1 MISSGPSWT
10 PPRRQEAEDCLIPF
24 LPSRGLVF
32 LLIGVAAV
40 LAALCIIDTPTAT
53 VLNLA
58 AALGAALVAA
68 LVFDGYRS
76 LSEWQQRPL
85 VLRRQLPR
93 AFAVG
98 SAVTVLLSIENN
110 GGRRHRGRLFDM
122 ADASMDMPGMP
133 LPFSIGTGQ
142 KETLQFKLTP
152 TLRGLKRFEP
162 AQLHLRSYFGLL
174 DLNVRLGDSE
184 ARRVFP
190 NFDRHATFA
199 WLTGKQRLAE
209 IGIKS
214 IRRRGSATDF
224 DQLVDYQAGD
234 AIRHID
240 WKATLKHQRPI
251 VRKFQDDRDQSVMFL
266 LDCGRRMRAD
276 DTQQSI
282 GSTHFDQ
289 VLNALML
296 LAFVALSKG
305 DAVGAMTF
313 GTPDGAEKRFAPRK
327 GRHSLN
333 ALMAELGDVEPTPTF
348 SDYEKAAADSIRRH
362 RKRGLLVLITNCR
375 DEDATELSAALG
387 LLRSRHLVVLANL
400 REKIVADIIHQ
411 PLVSEQSG
419 LETAAALEYQQ
430 RRRDMMRRLAMGGVM
445 MIDCEPEQLGVE
457 LVNRYTVLKR
467 SGAL

>member
-1 MISSGPSWT
+1 M
-10 PPRRQEAEDCLIPF
+10 IPF
-24 LPSRGLVF
+24 LPSRSLILILIGGGVLLAVLSSIDTPQSTVVQAAVGIGLV
-32 LLIGVAAV
+32 LIGV
-40 LAALCIIDTPTAT
+40 LAIDIY
-53 VLNLA
+53 L
-58 AALGAALVAA
+58 
-68 LVFDGYRS
+68 S
-76 LSEWQQRPL
+76 LSEWKRAPL
-85 VLRRQLPR
+85 TLKRHLPR

-98 SAVTVLLSIENN
+98 ASVTVALSLENS
-110 GGRRHRGRLFDM
+110 GGRHHRGRLFDM

-133 LPFSIGTGQ
+133 MPFSLAVGQ
-142 KETLQFKLTP
+142 RETMQFKITP
-152 TLRGLKRFEP
+152 MRRGLKRFEP
-162 AQLHLRSYFGLL
+162 AQIRLRSSLGLL
-174 DLNVRLGDSE
+174 DLTLRLGGSD

-190 NFDRHATFA
+190 NFERHAAFA

-214 IRRRGSATDF
+214 VRRRGSATDF
-224 DQLVDYQAGD
+224 DQLVDYQPGD

-276 DTQQSI
+276 DTQQ
-282 GSTHFDQ
+282 GVGTTHFDQ
-289 VLNALML
+289 ALNALML

-313 GTPDGAEKRFAPRK
+313 GTPDHMEKRFAPRK

-348 SDYEKAAADSIRRH
+348 SDYTRAAADSIRRH

-375 DEDATELSAALG
+375 DEDAVELSVALD

-400 REKIVADIIHQ
+400 REKVVGEIVDQ
-411 PLVSEQSG
+411 PLMNEQSG
-419 LETAAALEYQQ
+419 LEVAAALAYEQH
-430 RRRDMMRRLAMGGVM
+430 RRDMLQRLAMGGVM
-445 MIDCEPEQLGVE
+445 MIDCEPQQLGVE
-457 LVNRYTVLKR
+457 LVNRYTALKR
-467 SGAL
+467 SGAI